1 MRVVAIIQAR
11 MGSTRLPGKVMKDLC
26 GDTVLARVVHR
37 TRRARRLD
45 EVVIATT
52 TKPADDVIVRECE
65 RLGVACFRGDE
76 ADVLDRYYQC
86 ALEYNADAVVRVTSD
101 CPLIDPEL
109 IDRHVDRL
117 LARWNEVDFVTNMM
131 RQSYPLGLAVE
142 ALPMDVL
149 ARMKRMSQTD
159 ELKEHVTTLAYAQPD
174 RFHIEHVLY
183 STDLSYMRWT
193 VDTAEDL
200 EVVRLIVSHF
210 GHDKFRWTE
219 VLPLLEK
226 HPEWLQINQHVA
238 QKIVV

>member
-37 TRRARRLD
+37 TRRAQLLD

-52 TKPADDVIVRECE
+52 IKPADDVITRECE

-86 ALEYNADAVVRVTSD
+86 ALEYKADAVVRVTSD

-109 IDRHVDRL
+109 IDQHVDRL
-117 LARWNEVDFVTNMM
+117 LTRWNEVDFVTNML
-131 RQSYPLGLAVE
+131 RQTYPLGLAVE
-142 ALPMDVL
+142 ALPTDVL

-159 ELKEHVTTLAYAQPD
+159 ELKEHVTTLAYMQPD
-174 RFHIEHVLY
+174 LFQIENVVY
-183 STDLSYMRWT
+183 DSDLSYMRWT

-200 EVVRLIVSHF
+200 EVVRLIVNHF

-219 VLPLLEK
+219 ILPLLEK
-226 HPEWLQINQHVA
+226 YPEWMQINQHVV
-238 QKIVV
+238 QKIVG